1 MYLNVFSMLL
11 HYPVFGVNQINFF
24 LRRNSNINIRSNRSI
39 FLSMAAKQVNT
50 FSSASINK
58 PKKLIKNQKD
68 FKSRIIK
75 PFFVFLNYF
84 KQFSS
89 FLILKIK
96 FYLSFF
102 FFNYLKELKLLQS
115 SIQRQVIPFQQFN
128 DLFSGKTRSR
138 GIGCQSNK
146 FPYTFVV

>member
-24 LRRNSNINIRSNRSI
+24 LRKNSNI
-39 FLSMAAKQVNT
+39 T

-138 GIGCQSNK
+138 GIGCKSNK